1 MKISIVILFSKTLTS
16 LNNVIFNLS
25 VVYTTDTIVKTI
37 TVLTFDDVIID
48 ATIDIMIS
56 IIVNTMTQSFFTQL
70 VWCIVFDDLATK
82 SLFSVARLQQLS

>member
-70 VWCIVFDDLATK
+70 V
-82 SLFSVARLQQLS
+82 